1 MLIRSRTL
9 TGLLFITLAGT
20 SAAGAAPLASSTHQT
35 EQDKARQEALAPQQQ
50 DFQSSQ
56 QRVAPQGIPFP
67 EETHCKLINRVD
79 IDSDNQALTRK
90 LLAKTARQA
99 QGRCLG
105 SEGIRLL
112 AYTLQN
118 ELIAQGYITSLIDVP
133 SSRWSTAYSGSR
145 CTMAKWALSTMPTA
159 RTPPACGIPYPPLPV
174 LSCA

>member
-99 QGRCLG
+99 QGRCL
-105 SEGIRLL
+105 
-112 AYTLQN
+112 A
-118 ELIAQGYITSLIDVP
+118 
-133 SSRWSTAYSGSR
+133 
-145 CTMAKWALSTMPTA
+145 AKAF
-159 RTPPACGIPYPPLPV
+159 ACWPIPCKM
-174 LSCA
+174 S

>member
-79 IDSDNQALTRK
+79 IDSDNQRSPGNYWRK
-90 LLAKTARQA
+90 PRGRRRDAAWAAKAF
-99 QGRCLG
+99 
-105 SEGIRLL
+105 
-112 AYTLQN
+112 
-118 ELIAQGYITSLIDVP
+118 
-133 SSRWSTAYSGSR
+133 
-145 CTMAKWALSTMPTA
+145 
-159 RTPPACGIPYPPLPV
+159 ACWPIPCKM
-174 LSCA
+174 S

>member
-20 SAAGAAPLASSTHQT
+20 SAAGAAQLTTSAHQT

-90 LLAKTARQA
+90 LLAKTA
-99 QGRCLG
+99 
-105 SEGIRLL
+105 
-112 AYTLQN
+112 
-118 ELIAQGYITSLIDVP
+118 
-133 SSRWSTAYSGSR
+133 
-145 CTMAKWALSTMPTA
+145 
-159 RTPPACGIPYPPLPV
+159 
-174 LSCA
+174 